1 MNIINDR
8 QNMLLSKLDSEKRY
22 FTMKELSL
30 YLNCSIRTIKRDIAV
45 IQDFLPKEW
54 KIKIVMRKG
63 VILKKNLYTSPFQ
76 SDILCFK
83 HSYLF
88 QTFKIIMEENV
99 AYIPHLAD
107 ALYLSTSAVYPVLK
121 QVDEYLSKYKLSL
134 QRNPLEI
141 KGEETQIILMYY
153 ELYQQAFSINE
164 WPFNDFSKEFICEWI
179 QLIEGSL
186 NIQFHITTKQ
196 KLSYLMSIFLRRKKL
211 NKKIYMDSN
220 MLERIKQSGFYR
232 EISGVCIRLLN
243 KYDLDLTTED
253 FAFLTIVVDCSRY
266 IHKDTAKHIN
276 ECINI
281 FRKENPIIYK
291 HIQEFILTLEGI
303 FKIPLINNDKLIFLI
318 IDYLKRIS
326 YQMQYLS
333 KIENPNGLTSKYIQS
348 NYSYTFQKIKSTYEE
363 WIGKHT
369 NLDVFLRSMPD
380 EDIAQITMHIE
391 ATKLF
396 CNTQQKKVLLVT
408 EEGDAWKRYI
418 IAFLSNIFQN
428 KLIFVDTFVTDIESE
443 KFKDVDFV
451 IATIPLEVN
460 CYSVVYISTIPT
472 NRDIDTISNLI

>member
-1 MNIINDR
+1 
-8 QNMLLSKLDSEKRY
+8 MLLSKLDSEKRY

-30 YLNCSIRTIKRDIAV
+30 YLNCSIRTIRRDIAV

-54 KIKIVMRKG
+54 EIKLVMRKG
-63 VILKKNLYTSPFQ
+63 VILKKNLYASTFQ
-76 SDILCFK
+76 SNVLCFK

-99 AYIPHLAD
+99 GYIPHLAD
-107 ALYLSTSAVYPVLK
+107 SLYLSVSAVYPVLK
-121 QVDEYLSKYKLSL
+121 QVDEYLNKYKLSL

-141 KGEETQIILMYY
+141 KGDEIQIILMYY

-164 WPFNDFSKEFICEWI
+164 WPFDEYSKEFIWEWI
-179 QLIEGSL
+179 QFIEESL

-196 KLSYLMSIFLRRKKL
+196 KLSYLVSIFLRRKKIDT
-211 NKKIYMDSN
+211 KIYMDSN
-220 MLERIKQSGFYR
+220 MLERIKQSRFYC
-232 EISGVCIRLLN
+232 EISRVCVKLLN
-243 KYDLDLTTED
+243 KYDLELTAEDL
-253 FAFLTIVVDCSRY
+253 AFLTIVVDCSRY
-266 IHKDTAKHIN
+266 IYKDTVKHIN
-276 ECINI
+276 EGIHI
-281 FRKENPIIYK
+281 FRKENPIIFK
-291 HIQEFILTLEGI
+291 HIQEFIVRLEGI

-348 NYSYTFQKIKSTYEE
+348 NYPYTFQQIKSTYEE
-363 WIGKHT
+363 WIGGHT
-369 NLDVFLRSMPD
+369 NLDIFLKNMPD

-408 EEGDAWKRYI
+408 EEGDAWRRYI
-418 IAFLSNIFQN
+418 IALLSNIFQN
-428 KLIFVDTFVTDIESE
+428 KLIFVDTFITDIESE

-460 CYSVVYISTIPT
+460 CYPVVYISAIPT
-472 NRDIDTISNLI
+472 NRDIDTISNHI